1 VSQCGERRA
10 EKAGELFRTIV
21 GWLTQH
27 ASSLLPHQGRIRLAP
42 TIPMPSKRLL
52 TREDAKNKPGQ
63 REETSEPQKKYE
75 GLFRKAYQAVY
86 NTKC

>member
-1 VSQCGERRA
+1 
-10 EKAGELFRTIV
+10 
-21 GWLTQH
+21 
-27 ASSLLPHQGRIRLAP
+27 
-42 TIPMPSKRLL
+42 MPSKRLL